1 MKKIIC
7 FGDSNTY
14 GYNPATGGRFDENT
28 RWPKVLQK
36 LLGEDY
42 EIFEEGQ
49 NGRNISGVSGL
60 KSEVSRAFTDLPVNL
75 NAIPEQE

>member
-49 NGRNISGVSGL
+49 NGRNISDPDPWEG
-60 KSEVSRAFTDLPVNL
+60 
-75 NAIPEQE
+75 